1 MSDWN
6 VGGRSIE
13 EVTSQISLEI
23 STMILTALLDCKLVA
38 DGQKIVSGPRDA
50 DGQKLVSGPRDVD
63 GQKFVSG
70 PRDADG
76 QKLVSGPQDVDGQKL
91 VSGPRD
97 ADGQKLVS
105 DPQDVDGQNLVSG
118 PQDVASCTSR
128 HDTSSSFCRSR
139 RPLSYCPL
147 LCLLL
152 TDISSYDLLDLMPW
166 RR

>member
-38 DGQKIVSGPRDA
+38 DGQKI
-50 DGQKLVSGPRDVD
+50 
-63 GQKFVSG
+63 
-70 PRDADG
+70 
-76 QKLVSGPQDVDGQKL
+76 